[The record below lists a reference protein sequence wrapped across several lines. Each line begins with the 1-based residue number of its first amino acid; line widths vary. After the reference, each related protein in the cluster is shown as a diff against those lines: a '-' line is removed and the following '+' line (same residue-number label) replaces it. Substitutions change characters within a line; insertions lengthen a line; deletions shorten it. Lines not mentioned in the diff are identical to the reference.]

1 MKAPRNPFRLRAAD
15 RIHSDAAFVRLF
27 GPQCLKLLDS
37 AHETH
42 DQLLIL
48 RSAEGGGKTSLM
60 RMFTPRVL
68 LALYKQRSEEDQR
81 ELFSRLAEV
90 GIVSERGVHC
100 LGVLLSL
107 ANDYEAISALDLDE
121 GRRARVFFALLNARV
136 LLASIA
142 GILDLMQTTVEG
154 LKSLSIEAVGVTT
167 GSQFGLQLPATGDAL
182 VRWATKVETEIY
194 ELMDSFEY
202 QGDRITGHDT
212 PFVLHLLTPD
222 RLRWNGAPLVDR
234 VQVMLDDVHELASDQ
249 RDRLLR
255 TIIDARAPVGVWLGQ
270 RFEALS
276 ETELLSSGAETGRD
290 VSAVVKLEQF
300 WRKERNLFEK
310 FALEIAKR
318 RAESAVGVEI
328 SSFGSHLALAPV
340 AEAAV
345 VAAAASEVEAR
356 VRALARD
363 SALFREWVHARAADD
378 GEPWSQAVNWRALE
392 ILIERERRKPQRRL
406 FEEGIF
412 ERDALEAQDDSTIRN
427 AAELFLSREAK
438 LPYYFGTQRLCALAS
453 WNVQQFLALAGD
465 HFEEMLAGLLLRNE
479 LDLAPIRQDAI
490 VRKASERFWVDIP
503 RRVREGRAVQRL
515 LDAIGAFAVTETYLP
530 NAPYSP
536 GVTGIAITM
545 VDRES
550 LRTAAE
556 QGRPADL
563 AFLARCMSLAL
574 AHNLLE
580 PVLDHR
586 GQGENL
592 MVLYLNRLLCARYN
606 LPLGY
611 GGYRRRKLPE
621 LAAWARTGLTSVERR
636 LI

>member
-1 MKAPRNPFRLRAAD
+1 VKAPRNPFRLRAAD